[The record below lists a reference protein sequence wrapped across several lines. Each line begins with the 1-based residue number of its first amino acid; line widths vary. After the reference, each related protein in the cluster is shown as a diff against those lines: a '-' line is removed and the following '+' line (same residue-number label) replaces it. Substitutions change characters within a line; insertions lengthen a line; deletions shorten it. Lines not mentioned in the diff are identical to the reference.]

1 VILAVLAVVEQ
12 VAVVAVVVHKSMLVE
27 KLNQKQIKQ
36 LHSLYLQEWWCKDR
50 TLTQTQKVVENSS
63 LILGITDKDDNLI
76 AFSRVLS
83 DFTFKAF
90 IFDVIVA
97 KEHRGEGL
105 SDKLLSTILNH
116 SKLKNIETIELYCL
130 PEMKPLYTK
139 YGFKEVDGLCFLTRI
154 MH

>member
-1 VILAVLAVVEQ
+1 MKIVEQ
-12 VAVVAVVVHKSMLVE
+12 
-27 KLNQKQIKQ
+27 LNQKQIKQ
-36 LHSLYLQEWWCKDR
+36 LNILYSQEWWCKDR

-63 LILGITDKDDNLI
+63 LIFGITDKDDNLI

-130 PEMKPLYTK
+130 PEIKPLYAK
-139 YGFKEVDGLCFLTRI
+139 YGFKEVDGLSFLTRI